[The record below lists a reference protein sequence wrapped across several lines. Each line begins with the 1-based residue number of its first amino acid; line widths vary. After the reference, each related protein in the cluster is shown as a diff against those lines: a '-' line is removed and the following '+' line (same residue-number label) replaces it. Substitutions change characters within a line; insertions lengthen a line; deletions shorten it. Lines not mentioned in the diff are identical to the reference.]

1 MLIGNGLFIVHV
13 PRELQMM
20 WKERPRNKEL
30 RNGKRFNAALVA
42 ALELASGD
50 RQASAELLVPGAQL
64 LDICYSHVL

>member
-1 MLIGNGLFIVHV
+1 
-13 PRELQMM
+13 MM